1 MALSHI
7 VMHFVL
13 CNSAARLGPQADL
26 PVHIVVT
33 DKINRDVVDQTSRV
47 SRYEGNTS
55 AAEFDVAWGIYRA
68 TVSMRAGR
76 ATCSAVQYFAVQQ
89 DHNRTLT
96 VQLRDGSAPA
106 PVPTLITGTAP
117 FAFSYVEPTVM
128 VFAAANT
135 KCNGS
140 VGTPVDVKIDQET
153 DNDGYYASVFPSPSL
168 VTKGPFVLAVRL
180 KDSQGGYHYIR
191 VPAEFLGMS
200 PRWPSMGQ
208 FDVTEDVVDYVQDKP
223 EDTLLCPRLY
233 KTSVH

>member
-1 MALSHI
+1 MLSHV
-7 VMHFVL
+7 VMHFAL
-13 CNSAARLGPQADL
+13 CSAAARLGPQADL

-33 DKINRDVVDQTSRV
+33 DKINRDVVDQTARV

-55 AAEFDVAWGIYRA
+55 SAEFDVAWGIYRA
-68 TVSMRAGR
+68 NVTMRAGR
-76 ATCSAVQYFAVQQ
+76 TSCSAVQYFAVQQ
-89 DHNRTLT
+89 DHNRSLT
-96 VQLRDGSAPA
+96 VNLRDGSQPA

-117 FAFSYVEPTVM
+117 FSFSYVEPTVM
-128 VFAAANT
+128 VFTGDT
-135 KCNGS
+135 KCNGP
-140 VGTPVDVKIDQET
+140 VGNPVNANIDQVN
-153 DNDGYYASVFPSPSL
+153 DSDGYYASVYPSPSL
-168 VTKGPFVLAVRL
+168 AGRGPYVLAVRL

-200 PRWPSMGQ
+200 PRWPSMGS

>member
-7 VMHFVL
+7 VMHFAL

-33 DKINRDVVDQTSRV
+33 DKINRDVVDTNTRI

-55 AAEFDVAWGIYRA
+55 SAEFDVAWGVYRT
-68 TVSMRAGR
+68 TVTMRAGH

-89 DHNRTLT
+89 DRDRTLT
-96 VQLRDGSAPA
+96 VQLHDGSGAT
-106 PVPTLITGTAP
+106 PVPTLIYGTAP
-117 FAFSYVEPTVM
+117 FSFSYVQPTVM
-128 VFAAANT
+128 VFSGDT
-135 KCNGS
+135 KCNGPI
-140 VGTPVDVKIDQET
+140 GNPVNADIQQVNDS
-153 DNDGYYASVFPSPSL
+153 DGYYASVYPSASL
-168 VTKGPFVLAVRL
+168 AGKGPYVLAVRMT
-180 KDSQGGYHYIR
+180 DSQGGYHYIR
-191 VPAEFLGMS
+191 VPADFLGMS
-200 PRWPSMGQ
+200 LRWPSQGT

>member
-7 VMHFVL
+7 VMHFAL
-13 CNSAARLGPQADL
+13 CNSASRLGASTDL

-33 DKINRDVVDQTSRV
+33 DKINRDVVDQTTRV

-55 AAEFDVAWGIYRA
+55 SAEFDVAWGIYRT
-68 TVSMRAGR
+68 TVTMHAGHT
-76 ATCSAVQYFAVQQ
+76 TCSAVQYFAVQP

-96 VQLRDGSAPA
+96 VSLQDGNPPA

-128 VFAAANT
+128 VFPGNST
-135 KCNGS
+135 KCNGPI
-140 VGTPVDVKIDQET
+140 GDPVNVNIDQET
-153 DNDGYYASVFPSPSL
+153 DNDGYYASVFPSPAL
-168 VTKGPFVLAVRL
+168 ATKGPFVLAVRL

-200 PRWPSMGQ
+200 PRWPSMGT

>member
-7 VMHFVL
+7 VMHFAL

-33 DKINRDVVDQTSRV
+33 DKINRDVVDQTARV

-68 TVSMRAGR
+68 TVTMRAGH
-76 ATCSAVQYFAVQQ
+76 ATCSAVQYFAVQP

-96 VQLRDGSAPA
+96 VQLRDGNSPA

-117 FAFSYVEPTVM
+117 FAFSYVEPTVL
-128 VFAAANT
+128 VFTAGST
-135 KCNGS
+135 KCNGP
-140 VGTPVDVKIDQET
+140 VGNPVDVNIDQET
-153 DNDGYYASVFPSPSL
+153 DNDGYYASVFPSPAL
-168 VTKGPFVLAVRL
+168 AAKGPFVLAVRL

>member
-7 VMHFVL
+7 VMHFAL
-13 CNSAARLGPQADL
+13 CNSAALLGPQADL

-33 DKINRDVVDQTSRV
+33 DKIKRDVVDQTARV

-55 AAEFDVAWGIYRA
+55 SAEFDVPWGIYRA
-68 TVSMRAGR
+68 SVQMRAGKT
-76 ATCSAVQYFAVQQ
+76 TCSAVQFFSVQP
-89 DHNRTLT
+89 DHNRSLT
-96 VQLRDGSAPA
+96 MHLQDGTNPA
-106 PVPTLITGTAP
+106 VIVPTIITGTAP
-117 FAFSYVEPTVM
+117 FSFSYVQPTVM
-128 VFAAANT
+128 VFPGTT
-135 KCNGS
+135 KCDGPIGDAVNA
-140 VGTPVDVKIDQET
+140 DVDQEI
-153 DNDGYYASVFPSPSL
+153 DSDGYYASVYPSPAL
-168 VTKGPFVLAVRL
+168 AGRGPYVVAVRL

-233 KTSVH
+233 KTTVH